1 MIEGTEKMGTCLI
14 TGTSTGIGRAT
25 ALHLARRGYKVFA
38 SMRNTAKGEDL
49 RAAAAAEDLP
59 LVIET
64 LDVAD
69 NKSMLDCVA
78 RINAVE
84 GGIDVLINNA
94 GLSSSCPIE
103 TYPEDEHRALFEANY
118 WGPVKLTQ
126 AVLPGMRE
134 RRHGAIINISSVLGR
149 IAWANQGA
157 YCASKF
163 AIEAF
168 SEALAQEV
176 APFGVRVAIIEP
188 GVTASAIF
196 DNTPVHYDRASPYK
210 PAMRRNGRFYNVG
223 IADATPAERLAE
235 IIEEALTA
243 PRPKLR
249 YAVGFGTQAIARRAA
264 MNDEDYVAL
273 GGLADPDYYQA
284 LRDHLDLELEPGEKS

>member
-1 MIEGTEKMGTCLI
+1 MQICLI
-14 TGTSTGIGRAT
+14 TGTSTGIGHAT
-25 ALHLARRGYKVFA
+25 ALHLARRGYRVYA
-38 SMRNTAKGEDL
+38 TMRNTAKGAQL
-49 RAAAAAEDLP
+49 GAAAAAENLD

-64 LDVAD
+64 LDVTD
-69 NKSMLDCVA
+69 HQSMLDCVA
-78 RINAVE
+78 RIMVVE
-84 GGIDVLINNA
+84 GRIDILINNA
-94 GLSSSCPIE
+94 GLSSSSPIE

-126 AVLPGMRE
+126 AVLPAMRE
-134 RRHGAIINISSVLGR
+134 RASGAIINISSVLGR

-176 APFGVRVAIIEP
+176 APFGIRVAIIEP

-210 PAMRRNGRFYNVG
+210 TAMRRNGRFYSVG
-223 IADATPAERLAE
+223 IADATPAEQLAE
-235 IIEEALTA
+235 TIEEALTA
-243 PRPKLR
+243 EQPKLR
-249 YAVGFGTQAIARRAA
+249 HAVGFGTQAIPRRAA
-264 MNDEDYVAL
+264 MNDEEYVAL
-273 GGLADPDYYQA
+273 ATLADPDYYQA
-284 LRDHLDLELEPGEKS
+284 LRERLDLDLEPGES

>member
-1 MIEGTEKMGTCLI
+1 MQICLI
-14 TGTSTGIGRAT
+14 TGTSTGIGHAT
-25 ALHLARRGYKVFA
+25 ALHLARRGYRVYA
-38 SMRNTAKGEDL
+38 TMRNTAKGAQL
-49 RAAAAAEDLP
+49 GAAAAAENLD

-64 LDVAD
+64 LDVTD
-69 NKSMLDCVA
+69 HQSMLDCVA
-78 RINAVE
+78 RIMAVE
-84 GGIDVLINNA
+84 GRIDILINNA
-94 GLSSSCPIE
+94 GLSSSSPIE

-126 AVLPGMRE
+126 AVLPAMRE
-134 RRHGAIINISSVLGR
+134 RASGAIINISSVLGR

-176 APFGVRVAIIEP
+176 APFGIRVAIIEP

-210 PAMRRNGRFYNVG
+210 TAMRRNGRFYSVG
-223 IADATPAERLAE
+223 IADATPAEQLAE
-235 IIEEALTA
+235 TIEEALTA
-243 PRPKLR
+243 EQPKLR
-249 YAVGFGTQAIARRAA
+249 HAVGFGTQAIPRRAA
-264 MNDEDYVAL
+264 MNDEEYVAL
-273 GGLADPDYYQA
+273 ATLADPDYYQA
-284 LRDHLDLELEPGEKS
+284 LRERLDLDLEPGES

>member
-1 MIEGTEKMGTCLI
+1 MQICLI
-14 TGTSTGIGRAT
+14 TGTSTGIGHAT
-25 ALHLARRGYKVFA
+25 ALHLARRGYRVYA
-38 SMRNTAKGEDL
+38 TMRNTAKGAQL
-49 RAAAAAEDLP
+49 GAAAAAENLD

-64 LDVAD
+64 LDVTD
-69 NKSMLDCVA
+69 HQSMLDCVA
-78 RINAVE
+78 RIMAVE
-84 GGIDVLINNA
+84 GRIDILINNA
-94 GLSSSCPIE
+94 GLSSSSPIE

-126 AVLPGMRE
+126 AVLPAMRE
-134 RRHGAIINISSVLGR
+134 RASGAIINISSVLGR

-176 APFGVRVAIIEP
+176 APFGIRVAIIEP

-210 PAMRRNGRFYNVG
+210 TAMSRNGRFYSVG
-223 IADATPAERLAE
+223 IADATPAEQLAE
-235 IIEEALTA
+235 TIEEALTA
-243 PRPKLR
+243 EQPKLR
-249 YAVGFGTQAIARRAA
+249 HAVGFGTQAIPRRAA
-264 MNDEDYVAL
+264 MNDEEYVAL
-273 GGLADPDYYQA
+273 ATLADPDYYQA
-284 LRDHLDLELEPGEKS
+284 LRERLDLDLEPGES

>member
-1 MIEGTEKMGTCLI
+1 MQICLI
-14 TGTSTGIGRAT
+14 TGTSTGIGHAT
-25 ALHLARRGYKVFA
+25 ALHLARRGYRVYA
-38 SMRNTAKGEDL
+38 TMRNTAKGDQL
-49 RAAAAAEDLP
+49 GAAAAAENLD

-69 NKSMLDCVA
+69 HQSMLDCVA
-78 RINAVE
+78 QIMAVE
-84 GGIDVLINNA
+84 GRIDILINNA
-94 GLSSSCPIE
+94 GLSSSSPIE

-126 AVLPGMRE
+126 AVLPAMRE
-134 RRHGAIINISSVLGR
+134 RASGAIINISSVLGR

-176 APFGVRVAIIEP
+176 APFGIRVAIIEP

-210 PAMRRNGRFYNVG
+210 TAMRRNGRFYSVG
-223 IADATPAERLAE
+223 IADATPAEQLAE
-235 IIEEALTA
+235 TIEEALTA
-243 PRPKLR
+243 EQPKLR
-249 YAVGFGTQAIARRAA
+249 HAVGFGTQAIPRRAA
-264 MNDEDYVAL
+264 MNDEEYVAL
-273 GGLADPDYYQA
+273 ATLADPDYYQA
-284 LRDHLDLELEPGEKS
+284 LRERLDLDLEPGES

>member
-1 MIEGTEKMGTCLI
+1 MEICLI

-25 ALHLARRGYKVFA
+25 ALHLARAGYKVYA
-38 SMRNTAKGEDL
+38 TMRNTAKGDDL
-49 RAAAAAEDLP
+49 RAAAAEENLDM
-59 LVIET
+59 VVES

-69 NKSMLDCVA
+69 ETSMLSCVE
-78 RINAVE
+78 RITAAE
-84 GGIDVLINNA
+84 GRIDVLINNA
-94 GLSSSCPIE
+94 GLSSSSPIE
-103 TYPEDEHRALFEANY
+103 TYPEAEHRALFEANY

-134 RRHGAIINISSVLGR
+134 RCHGAIINVSSLLGR
-149 IAWANQGA
+149 IAWANQAA

-168 SEALAQEV
+168 SESLAQEV
-176 APFGVRVAIIEP
+176 APFGIRVMIIEP

-223 IADATPAERLAE
+223 TAAATPAEELAQA
-235 IIEEALTA
+235 IEQALA
-243 PRPKLR
+243 ADKPKLR
-249 YAVGFGTQAIARRAA
+249 YAVGYGVQAIAGRAA
-264 MNDEDYVAL
+264 MSDEDFVAL
-273 GGLADPDYYQA
+273 GALEDGDYYQA
-284 LRDHLDLELEPGEKS
+284 LRQHLGLELEPGETA

>member
-1 MIEGTEKMGTCLI
+1 MQICLI
-14 TGTSTGIGRAT
+14 TGTSTGIGHAT
-25 ALHLARRGYKVFA
+25 ALHLARRGYRVYA
-38 SMRNTAKGEDL
+38 TMRNTAKGDQL
-49 RAAAAAEDLP
+49 GAAAAAENLD

-69 NKSMLDCVA
+69 HQSMLDCVA
-78 RINAVE
+78 RIMAVE
-84 GGIDVLINNA
+84 GRIDILINNA
-94 GLSSSCPIE
+94 GLSSSSPIE

-126 AVLPGMRE
+126 AVLPAMRE
-134 RRHGAIINISSVLGR
+134 RASGAIINISSVLGR

-176 APFGVRVAIIEP
+176 APFGIRVAIIEP

-210 PAMRRNGRFYNVG
+210 TAMRRNGRFYSVG
-223 IADATPAERLAE
+223 IADATPAEQLAE
-235 IIEEALTA
+235 TIEEALTA
-243 PRPKLR
+243 EQPKLR
-249 YAVGFGTQAIARRAA
+249 HAVGFGTQAIPRRAA
-264 MNDEDYVAL
+264 MNDEEYVAL
-273 GGLADPDYYQA
+273 ATLADPDYYQA
-284 LRDHLDLELEPGEKS
+284 LRERLDLDLEPGKS